1 VLTYK
6 DGRRYEGEYKL
17 DKMHGRGVY
26 IWAEGA
32 RYEGEY
38 REDKK
43 NGRGVQTW
51 PSGARYEG
59 EYVDSMQTGYGL
71 MTWADGRRYEG
82 YWINSKCTGFGILSH
97 KDGRRY
103 EGEYVNDKMQGKVN
117 SPSPSLSLRYRMC
130 ARCSAFDASVA
141 VGRDS
146 RVVLCLLKC
155 CRGGCAAL
163 KLTIPIPLL
172 RIRALSPLWKKKQP
186 RPFGGLKCRRC

>member
-1 VLTYK
+1 MADDMRCNSEVTLAALGATWQPLPFAHK
-6 DGRRYEGEYKL
+6 NTAPRLPAPEPAGLRVEGSGVKGQGLRVADLLRFLSPNRRRGLLQGEYKL

-26 IWAEGA
+26 VWAEGA

-38 REDKK
+38 KEDKK

-82 YWINSKCTGFGILSH
+82 YWVNSKCTGFGVLTH

-103 EGEYVNDKMQGKVN
+103 EGEYVNDKMQGHGV
-117 SPSPSLSLRYRMC
+117 YTY
-130 ARCSAFDASVA
+130 ASHP
-141 VGRDS
+141 
-146 RVVLCLLKC
+146 
-155 CRGGCAAL
+155 
-163 KLTIPIPLL
+163 TP
-172 RIRALSPLWKKKQP
+172 
-186 RPFGGLKCRRC
+186 